1 MDENLDKR
9 WGEPKPIGDII
20 NQMGFGENDIE
31 KKKISCLQDKRFVN
45 AIKKNLSAY
54 INVIKKFE
62 TEYKKSSV
70 IILQIE
76 DFYNE
81 EKKLLDVYK
90 TLLAEKNITSKDIY
104 NHAYIVQD
112 KLEEF
117 DADFTALRTTLRF
130 IVRKFHD
137 PEDKQKYDEKINILC
152 SVFAQISIDIT
163 DIGFEQQQLVKK
175 I

>member
-1 MDENLDKR
+1 
-9 WGEPKPIGDII
+9 
-20 NQMGFGENDIE
+20 MGFGEKDIE

-54 INVIKKFE
+54 INVIKKFD

-81 EKKLLDVYK
+81 EKKLLDIYK

-117 DADFTALRTTLRF
+117 DTDFTALRTTLRF

-137 PEDKQKYDEKINILC
+137 PEDQQKYDEKINSLC